1 MRRLLTPALLS
12 LALLAPS
19 AALANKEG
27 ADKHEGP
34 KRKLVWVYDDN
45 GDGKLDEAERA
56 NVKADKELR
65 KAARKA
71 RVDGNHDGTI
81 SPEERA
87 VAKDVKRHEREAKKA
102 ERLAKLDANKDG
114 KLDPLERSRAK
125 AAKQAA
131 FDKNKDGKL
140 DAAET
145 AAARAAARARLQG
158 KS

>member
-1 MRRLLTPALLS
+1 MRRLITPALLI

-19 AALANKEG
+19 AALANKDG
-27 ADKHEGP
+27 AKPERT

-45 GDGKLDEAERA
+45 GDGKLDDAEQA
-56 NVKADKELR
+56 NVRADKEQR

-71 RVDGNHDGTI
+71 KVDGNHDGTV
-81 SPEERA
+81 SAEERA
-87 VAKDVKRHEREAKKA
+87 VAKDVARHQRAERKA
-102 ERLAKLDANKDG
+102 ERLAKFDGNKDG
-114 KLDPLERSRAK
+114 SLDPLERSRAK

-140 DAAET
+140 DVAET

-158 KS
+158 K